1 MAILDESLL
10 SATFRL
16 AGPALAPELMARLRE
31 EAMALMAGRE
41 PLPDYLVDEMFATGD
56 AEMIWVLSGCPAT
69 PERLPALL
77 RLAALGYTALG
88 PRLYRGYGDREE
100 LRAAVFE
107 GAKRSL
113 DDPDWH
119 EPDGLVE
126 YLLNTTNVQEL
137 LPALRAPFPRV
148 VRHALKSVVHK
159 ANVDDQVAACRAVLT
174 YGGVAELSALT
185 ELAALRPAVVELV
198 RRAVAAPDP
207 AAVLLG
213 GAPVAEDS
221 ANIANT
227 ADPAAPADPAAAEP
241 APSIPALSGAALVDR
256 LREARWAR
264 EDIPLDGVDWD
275 LLLAEHGREPLPN
288 GALLILAARRDCPDD
303 LVLAAYKKSPQHLPA
318 TSRLPWR
325 LLGDSDW
332 GDSYSRFNLSK
343 LLRRGAKEGAY
354 PVERVLTEIRPAR
367 AVLGSLPCEEP
378 SVREALTGLV
388 AELGEDFATWR
399 ALYSLMPR
407 FAGTSTELFAAA
419 REQSAKHRRKTWPRP
434 LAPEYPVSA
443 PEGARAVFL
452 QLYGLATEDVQLALA
467 EHLDLRTVQHL
478 LVHRPPSAAL
488 RDRFITLHGVSVLAG
503 IASSWELPETTIAE
517 LLRHD
522 DPEINAKLYIHT
534 PLSPEQRRQI
544 LSGRRTDPDS
554 GEGPL
559 PLTEE
564 VFAEL
569 RDSGRRHWLLP
580 ACEAGDP
587 RLARILLGKVKLH
600 TLAGQLRLLERL
612 WAQHGAEEVRAL
624 LDETEFPERRS
635 KKHPLPA
642 ATHKIARSALE
653 SAGGLAELREQ
664 LARAQSP
671 ASRAAFLRAAGEGRR
686 DQLAA
691 AMERLAEETGPGLPW
706 EELMAEHGREP
717 LPDALLVEL
726 AKRDDFPGEL
736 RVDVRL
742 AEVRLEHNAHPHR
755 LTGPRPTALELLR
768 HHQLPR
774 YFRQE
779 WLDKAVSYGQLSLSE
794 VLHEARPAIVAATY
808 LSKYPANR
816 PQEAGAG
823 GTDEQFRRARREAVD
838 LIASHLGKDPEA
850 WAVALRLMPEFTG
863 TLPELLTTT
872 AAVIS

>member
-1 MAILDESLL
+1 MATLDESLL

-16 AGPALAPELMARLRE
+16 AGPALAPDLMARLRE

-56 AEMIWVLSGCPAT
+56 AEMIWALSGCPLT
-69 PERLPALL
+69 HEREPVLL

-88 PRLYRGYGDREE
+88 PRLYRGYGDRRK
-100 LRAAVFE
+100 LRAAVLE
-107 GAKRSL
+107 GAKRNL

-126 YLLNTTNVQEL
+126 YLLNTSGPDEL
-137 LPALRAPFPRV
+137 RPALRAPFPRV
-148 VRHALKSVVHK
+148 VRHALKSVGYK
-159 ANVDDQVAACRAVLT
+159 ADASEQLAACRAVLT
-174 YGGVAELSALT
+174 YGGVT
-185 ELAALRPAVVELV
+185 ELAELAELPVLRPAVAELV

-207 AAVLLG
+207 AAVLET
-213 GAPVAEDS
+213 APVAED
-221 ANIANT
+221 T
-227 ADPAAPADPAAAEP
+227 ADPAAPADPVDPADPAGSEP

-256 LREARWAR
+256 LREAKWAR

-275 LLLAEHGREPLPN
+275 LLLAEHRREPLPN

-303 LVLAAYKKSPQHLPA
+303 LVLAAYQKSPQHLPA
-318 TSRLPWR
+318 ASPLPWR
-325 LLGDSDW
+325 LLADSDW
-332 GDSYSRFNLSK
+332 GDSYSHFRLSK
-343 LLRRGAKEGAY
+343 LLLRGVQEGAY
-354 PVERVLTEIRPAR
+354 PVGRVLAEIKPAR
-367 AVLGSLPCEEP
+367 AVLGSLPREEA

-419 REQSAKHRRKTWPRP
+419 HEQSAKHRGKTWPRP

-467 EHLDLRTVQHL
+467 EHLDLRTIQHL
-478 LVHRPPSAAL
+478 LAHRRPSAAL
-488 RDRFITLHGVSVLAG
+488 RDRFIALHGVSVLAG
-503 IASSWELPETTIAE
+503 IASSWELPEDTIAQ

-522 DPEINAKLYIHT
+522 DPEINAKLYIYT

-544 LSGRRTDPDS
+544 LAGRRTDPDS

-564 VFAEL
+564 VFAAL
-569 RDSGRRHWLLP
+569 RYSGRRHWLLP

-653 SAGGLAELREQ
+653 SADGLAELREQ

-671 ASRAAFLRAAGEGRR
+671 AAQAAFLRAAGEGRR
-686 DQLAA
+686 DQLAT
-691 AMERLAEETGPGLPW
+691 AMERLAEETGPNLPW

-726 AKRDDFPGEL
+726 AKRDDLPGEL

-742 AEVRLEHNAHPHR
+742 AEVRLGHNAHPHR

-768 HHQLPR
+768 HHQLPQ

-794 VLHEARPAIVAATY
+794 ILHEARPAIVAATY

-872 AAVIS
+872 AAVVS